1 MTSDRKL
8 FIKILNLNCFVTDEL
23 GFDELYLVLHGE
35 KIWPEDH
42 LYKSVK
48 KGRTSVNVEI
58 RNLSPNTHLELELW
72 DYDYLSPNDQL
83 GIFPIFIDEPGGSYT
98 TDMIPNSEK
107 TDKAKYLIVWEIDYE

>member
-1 MTSDRKL
+1 
-8 FIKILNLNCFVTDEL
+8 
-23 GFDELYLVLHGE
+23 
-35 KIWPEDH
+35 
-42 LYKSVK
+42 
-48 KGRTSVNVEI
+48 VNVEI